1 MLIMYTLRPIKK
13 SNSRDESRHVHRAT
27 LSFSKLTASHVNGGM
42 LGDLN
47 LIGEERRR
55 GKKIVRGGLATSSL
69 KLVVSPS

>member
-1 MLIMYTLRPIKK
+1 MNLDMST
-13 SNSRDESRHVHRAT
+13 E
-27 LSFSKLTASHVNGGM
+27 KLTASHVNGGM